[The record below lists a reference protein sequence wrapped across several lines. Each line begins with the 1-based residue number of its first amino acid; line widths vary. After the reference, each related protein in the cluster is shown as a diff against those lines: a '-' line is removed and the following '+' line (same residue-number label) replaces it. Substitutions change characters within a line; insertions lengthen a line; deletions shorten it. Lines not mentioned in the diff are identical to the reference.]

1 MPNNNVAIL
10 SIMSKFDEKSA
21 REAAK
26 RADKVYEEAL
36 SDIGNVN
43 FDKKLIE
50 NFDKAM
56 NLLKNKFKKV
66 NLSSYTNSLL
76 DSIFSDKD
84 IKEKSKDIELFI
96 SKIEMLKKASSG
108 QDINA
113 FNTFSAK
120 QIDALIS
127 RTEKL
132 AQKQEE
138 INEKTREYSRE
149 ATKIAKS
156 NRSISTID
164 KNYGNQD
171 YSKTLESLKKS
182 LGTEKEFTVEQN
194 QSIEN
199 LAKMVS
205 LYQIMEK
212 SEPQKGT
219 AEAIRYSKDLLAVT
233 QKIKEERD
241 KIDAFSKKGAS
252 TYIANNGLSSVDKV
266 SDYTVS
272 RSKEDFVKASLSNLK
287 SQEAKLQSELT
298 TYISDSV
305 QKNLAK
311 VSKEVDAVV
320 DKAEKRVENLQ
331 NKIESLQG
339 KSEKDGSSDSVIG
352 NIISDSDIK
361 SLEEIEDRLYAISD
375 LDAEGEA
382 TKQQLKEYI
391 QLYKQYEQLIANDS
405 TVKFDP
411 GLKEEYDSIIESDS
425 KLKKYAD
432 TLDETISKQKELNAV
447 KSNENEVFV
456 DTQTEQL
463 AKQEEQI
470 KETIQAEKQLQD
482 TQEKVSSN
490 TKISVDA
497 EQAIAD
503 INKIKESLDSIP
515 EEKNIKITISDSDYT
530 NTPLLSDAEGNTIT
544 AFRGV
549 VGAWSGLINQDGIG
563 FFTDKLKLA
572 ADYAD
577 SLAESG
583 KVYQANL
590 SFKNPLEIE
599 GNGAKWDE
607 IDFNGVKKTTD
618 EIVELAKQLGYDGVI
633 FKNIRDGFTDADEDI
648 SNVMVALNAAQIKNE
663 QVIGTVKAGTGEM
676 VDVASKIDN
685 ATDTATNSA
694 VESQNKIQ
702 EELKETQKVAEQ
714 VSEAMNSVGSNK
726 SNISSENSIVENQNQ
741 LKENK
746 KLTDENISS
755 LYEFIKLCQEQA
767 RVLGETNEELKER
780 AAYFKDENISGK
792 VSVGTH
798 YAGNHDASIL
808 DGANSDIHSHFSK
821 YASFSESDLFNLKE
835 QLKNFMVMGT
845 DELTHLDLSG
855 INEEILRSIT
865 LRYDTAVKEL
875 NQQFL
880 NNLSIKDNL
889 KFTDIEDIPE
899 SIFEKAFEYAEQSSN
914 IDYDYNKYD
923 EFFESEIKRIREKL
937 LQGASLNDI
946 VNVASEDISKFEVDG
961 VSDDIK
967 QFKENFVDGIRGYLS
982 NILQE
987 NDVFNPDKLL
997 NLKEYNDGRN
1007 NALRSVLDDLGVG
1020 ADRLKTIDISNL
1032 EEGYTSVLNVLGLVN
1047 NKQEEVIQTAKQVET
1062 NPPIEDVFQGND
1074 NSNISFSSNLDEI
1087 EKEKSALLELRN
1099 TVSLIIEEID
1109 RKTQAFHNEK
1119 SAVDLIIPE
1128 EIATLESL
1136 ERELKIIIESIEQ
1149 ISKIPINIDFNL
1161 ENLDENST
1169 NAISKLKDSLSGFN
1183 GSSLTNI
1190 SSILEGLKISKAN
1203 VENLQKLSNAILTL
1217 KSNLNNVGNS
1227 GKQFL
1232 SDIKELVAQSDGLKD
1247 LATIL
1252 KSSQKQIDNAKKTT
1266 NANVDS
1272 KNTEEN
1278 TNAWKELTYSIQR
1291 YSEVSKRISSGK
1303 ALEGDIEE
1311 ASRLENKISQLQKLD
1326 ILSPTQVEKSEQMLT
1341 KLYDSLDDIEKKSKE
1356 TTLESLNSSID
1367 KYRND
1372 YNSRSSK
1379 PVVNNQ
1385 SDEYKKL
1392 LANYETS
1399 VEKLEAY
1406 RDKISNNPLVS
1417 KEDLNQIDELTK
1429 KVKESATAFNSLTAS
1444 QKGSTPLSRGKTIE
1458 WANDLLEQN
1467 SKWSKK
1473 AKIEVQGWINKLAT
1487 ADPSNVEEIRNRIL
1501 EIVRAE
1507 REAGNAGKTW
1517 LDIFSTKKLHN
1528 FLGQAASMFS
1538 FYDLINVGRQIVT
1551 NINDIDTALTELRK
1565 VSDATEQRL
1574 TANFKNSA
1582 DTAKE
1587 LGATISDVIS
1597 ATADWSRMG
1606 YNIDQAEEL
1615 ARVSTL
1621 YKNVGDGI
1629 DIETANN
1636 SLISTLQGFQLDASE
1651 AESIIDKFN
1660 EVANNYAIDSAGI
1673 GEALQRSAASFNAAN
1688 TDLSKSIA
1696 LITATNEV
1704 VQDPDSVGTL
1714 WKTMSARIRGAET
1727 ELQQLNEETDEYTKT
1742 TSKLRDLVMG
1752 LTGFDIM
1759 EDEDTF
1765 KDIYEIIL
1773 GIGQEWQNLTDAEQA
1788 SLGEALAGK
1797 RNANA
1802 LYAVLGNLETLQS
1815 AYETAENSA
1824 GSAMREQENYEKSI
1838 QYSLDRLSASAQEW
1852 SNTLV
1857 SSDVIKWFVDLAN
1870 AAVELSTA
1878 LTPLGTLAL
1887 GGGIFAGF
1895 KNIGRPKMFGLYK
1908 YADIN
1913 MCSLGY

>member
-138 INEKTREYSRE
+138 INEKTREYNRE
-149 ATKIAKS
+149 ATKIAKA

-182 LGTEKEFTVEQN
+182 LGTEKEFTAEQN

-199 LAKMVS
+199 LAKMVN
-205 LYQIMEK
+205 LYQVMEK

-252 TYIANNGLSSVDKV
+252 TYITNNGLSSIDKV

-272 RSKEDFVKASLSNLK
+272 KSKEDFVKASLSNLK

-331 NKIESLQG
+331 NKIDSLQS
-339 KSEKDGSSDSVIG
+339 KSTKTGSDNSIIG
-352 NIISDSDIK
+352 GIVSDSDIK

-391 QLYKQYEQLIANDS
+391 QLYKQYEQLIASDS

-411 GLKEEYDSIIESDS
+411 GLKEEYDFILESDS

-432 TLDETISKQKELNAV
+432 TLDETISKQKELNTV
-447 KSNENEVFV
+447 KSDEYSTSSN
-456 DTQTEQL
+456 TQTEQL

-503 INKIKESLDSIP
+503 INKIKESLNSIP

-590 SFKNPLEIE
+590 SFKNPLEVE
-599 GNGAKWDE
+599 GNGSKWDE

-618 EIVELAKQLGYDGVI
+618 EIVELAKQLGHDGVI
-633 FKNIRDGFTDADEDI
+633 FKNIRDGFTDTDEDI

-663 QVIGTVKAGTGEM
+663 QVIGMVKAGTGEM

-685 ATDTATNSA
+685 ATDTATNST
-694 VESQNKIQ
+694 VEFQNKIQ
-702 EELKETQKVAEQ
+702 EKLKETQKVAEQ
-714 VSEAMNSVGSNK
+714 VSEAMNNVGSDK
-726 SNISSENSIVENQNQ
+726 SNISSGTQ
-741 LKENK
+741 
-746 KLTDENISS
+746 
-755 LYEFIKLCQEQA
+755 IK
-767 RVLGETNEELKER
+767 
-780 AAYFKDENISGK
+780 
-792 VSVGTH
+792 
-798 YAGNHDASIL
+798 
-808 DGANSDIHSHFSK
+808 
-821 YASFSESDLFNLKE
+821 
-835 QLKNFMVMGT
+835 
-845 DELTHLDLSG
+845 
-855 INEEILRSIT
+855 
-865 LRYDTAVKEL
+865 
-875 NQQFL
+875 
-880 NNLSIKDNL
+880 
-889 KFTDIEDIPE
+889 
-899 SIFEKAFEYAEQSSN
+899 
-914 IDYDYNKYD
+914 
-923 EFFESEIKRIREKL
+923 
-937 LQGASLNDI
+937 
-946 VNVASEDISKFEVDG
+946 
-961 VSDDIK
+961 
-967 QFKENFVDGIRGYLS
+967 
-982 NILQE
+982 
-987 NDVFNPDKLL
+987 
-997 NLKEYNDGRN
+997 
-1007 NALRSVLDDLGVG
+1007 
-1020 ADRLKTIDISNL
+1020 
-1032 EEGYTSVLNVLGLVN
+1032 
-1047 NKQEEVIQTAKQVET
+1047 
-1062 NPPIEDVFQGND
+1062 DVFQGDN
-1074 NSNISFSSNLDEI
+1074 NSNTSFSSNLDEI

-1161 ENLDENST
+1161 ENLDENSA
-1169 NAISKLKDSLSGFN
+1169 NVISKLKDSLSGFN

-1190 SSILEGLKISKAN
+1190 SSILEGFKISKAN
-1203 VENLQKLSNAILTL
+1203 VENLQKLANAILTL

-1227 GKQFL
+1227 GQQFL

-1247 LATIL
+1247 LATVL

-1272 KNTEEN
+1272 KNTEKN
-1278 TNAWKELTYSIQR
+1278 ANAWKELIYSIQR

-1326 ILSPTQVEKSEQMLT
+1326 ILSPTQIEKSEQMLI

-1356 TTLESLNSSID
+1356 ATLESLNSSID

-1379 PVVNNQ
+1379 PVANNQ
-1385 SDEYKKL
+1385 SDQYKKL

-1399 VEKLEAY
+1399 IAKLEAY
-1406 RDKISNNPLVS
+1406 RDKIRNNPLVS

-1429 KVKESATAFNSLTAS
+1429 KVKKSATAFNSLTSS

-1501 EIVRAE
+1501 EVVRAE

-1517 LDIFSTKKLHN
+1517 LDMFSTKKLHS

-1538 FYDLINVGRQIVT
+1538 FYDLVNVGREGFQTIREL
-1551 NINDIDTALTELRK
+1551 DTALTEMKK
-1565 VSDATEQRL
+1565 VSDETTQSLKNYQAT
-1574 TANFKNSA
+1574 TFDVGDAVGA
-1582 DTAKE
+1582 TAK
-1587 LGATISDVIS
+1587 TIQES
-1597 ATADWSRMG
+1597 TADWMRLGESINEAAESAKAS
-1606 YNIDQAEEL
+1606 NILLNVSEFESIDEATESLVAMSQAYSEL
-1615 ARVSTL
+1615 GKMDIIDVLNNIGNNYSIAT
-1621 YKNVGDGI
+1621 DGLATALQKSASALK
-1629 DIETANN
+1629 TANN
-1636 SLISTLQGFQLDASE
+1636 DLNSA
-1651 AESIIDKFN
+1651 
-1660 EVANNYAIDSAGI
+1660 VALATAG
-1673 GEALQRSAASFNAAN
+1673 NA
-1688 TDLSKSIA
+1688 
-1696 LITATNEV
+1696 V
-1704 VQDPDSVGTL
+1704 VQDPDSVG
-1714 WKTMSARIRGAET
+1714 AGIRTISLRLVGT
-1727 ELQQLNEETDEYTKT
+1727 EAAKQELESIGEETDDVITT
-1742 TSKLRDLVMG
+1742 TSKLRDTILSATAAATNDG
-1752 LTGFDIM
+1752 KGFDIFDSNGNYKSTYEIM
-1759 EDEDTF
+1759 QGLADLYDDIVAKDKELGTNNLNLLLETIAGKNRSNIAASILQNGEMLRSVYQDAQNSSGSAQKELDSYLDSIDGRMTQLENRAQEFWYKVIDSDTIKNGITLLTDLLELGTNIVDTF
-1765 KDIYEIIL
+1765 GVLPTIMA
-1773 GIGQEWQNLTDAEQA
+1773 GVGA
-1788 SLGEALAGK
+1788 GLA
-1797 RNANA
+1797 
-1802 LYAVLGNLETLQS
+1802 V
-1815 AYETAENSA
+1815 
-1824 GSAMREQENYEKSI
+1824 
-1838 QYSLDRLSASAQEW
+1838 
-1852 SNTLV
+1852 
-1857 SSDVIKWFVDLAN
+1857 
-1870 AAVELSTA
+1870 
-1878 LTPLGTLAL
+1878 
-1887 GGGIFAGF
+1887 